1 MLLIVYGGIAEMGLK
16 SREHLIKSGFR
27 FVEKYNYSS
36 APLLTTQHG
45 KRNYVSEQVFL
56 ENTDSLFRYEVGG
69 IKIGFNR
76 SQISDAVCDKTDCL
90 LTLSTDDVSFLAG
103 MREIK
108 RVYADNVRLVYVYID
123 DTTLN
128 EIVGNMNGISENE
141 ACIRLGMGNEI
152 KSIYL
157 KYRSLFDYVVMY
169 GGERSVFDIQSLYKQ
184 YDDIIEQIFHKK
196 KRTVSYS
203 DVFISCERK
212 YKSLGDSIRKHLN
225 EKGIS
230 VFDETS
236 IEIGDNWLESI
247 SCAIQN
253 AKILIPVVTDSS
265 FKSEY
270 VKRETELILDVA
282 EKNGT
287 LILPVING
295 DVRFPDH
302 MSQMELLNCIL
313 VEGGNEDACAE
324 ALTNKIYKLFSAESS
339 LKTYSK
345 QVENC
350 MFLYMYERAKYWQE
364 MHLDLCKDV
373 YEESNGAFVDN
384 NTCLLSQL
392 KLIDILIR
400 MQLYTE
406 ALDKCIDGLNGMP
419 EDDLLYDYIKRFAFC
434 CVCVGYDETDVVRL
448 AKERLC
454 ELSAPYQTPIG
465 NSSDRYIRSYVEMIV
480 EAFENAVKEQ
490 SEQKKQKSS
499 IHGVYDK
506 NQEKIADYGKA
517 AIALFEELMNGK
529 NGALSNA
536 DLVVGYERI
545 LNYCKYVGLNG
556 EIADKCIER
565 IASLTSCTLEDH
577 PQESTQ
583 SQALKI
589 YLGQT
594 LPNSGEYDVFI
605 SYKSEDEALAKKVY
619 DHLTQSGKVVFFAK
633 ETLPSIGNDD
643 YRTPIF
649 EAIDRSKHMVLVSSN
664 ADHLKTKWVKKE
676 WDAFDNEITEG
687 RKSGNIILVL
697 SDDAAINKGALPLE
711 LRSREIVK
719 MSEFRSRLMSFLR

>member
-16 SREHLIKSGFR
+16 SREHLIKSGFH

-36 APLLTTQHG
+36 APQLTTQCG

-90 LTLSTDDVSFLAG
+90 LTLSTDDVSFLSS

-108 RVYADNVRLVYVYID
+108 RVYADKVRLVYVYID

-128 EIVGNMNGISENE
+128 EIVGGLNGISKNE
-141 ACIRLGMGNEI
+141 ACIRLEIGNEI

-169 GGERSVFDIQSLYKQ
+169 GGERSVFDIQSLYRQ
-184 YDDIIEQIFHKK
+184 YDDIIEQIFQRKK
-196 KRTVSYS
+196 STVSYA
-203 DVFISCERK
+203 DVFISYERK
-212 YKSLGDSIRKHLN
+212 YKGIGDSIRASLIK
-225 EKGIS
+225 KGIS
-230 VFDETS
+230 VFDENS
-236 IEIGDNWLESI
+236 IEYGDNWLESI

-253 AKILIPVVTDSS
+253 AKILIPVVTESS

-287 LILPVING
+287 LIVPVING
-295 DVRFPDH
+295 DVRFPEH
-302 MSQMELLNCIL
+302 MSKMELLNCII
-313 VEGGNEDACAE
+313 VENGNEDACIE
-324 ALTNKIYKLFSAESS
+324 ALANKIYKMFSAEAS
-339 LKTYSK
+339 LKMYSK
-345 QVENC
+345 QVDNC
-350 MFLYMYERAKYWQE
+350 MFLCMYERAKYWQK
-364 MHLDLCKDV
+364 MHFDLCKDV

-400 MQLYTE
+400 MQSYTE
-406 ALDKCIDGLNGMP
+406 ALDKCIDGLNCMP
-419 EDDLLYDYIKRFAFC
+419 DDDILYDYIDRFAFC
-434 CVCVGYDETDVVRL
+434 CADMGYDGSIVKKIASD
-448 AKERLC
+448 RLC
-454 ELSAPYQTPIG
+454 ELSAICHTPFESEREQYISSYLQTLL
-465 NSSDRYIRSYVEMIV
+465 
-480 EAFENAVKEQ
+480 EAFENAVAEKNKKLQ
-490 SEQKKQKSS
+490 QNDSVQKTS
-499 IHGVYDK
+499 DK
-506 NQEKIADYGKA
+506 NQEMIADHGKA
-517 AIALFEELMNGK
+517 AIALFEELMKDK
-529 NGALSNA
+529 NGTLSKC
-536 DLVVGYERI
+536 DLLTGYERI

-556 EIADKCIER
+556 EVADKCIER
-565 IASLTSCTLEDH
+565 IASLTACDPEEA
-577 PQESTQ
+577 PEESTQ
-583 SQALKI
+583 TQALKI

-594 LPNSGEYDVFI
+594 LPRSGEYDVFI

-664 ADHLKTKWVKKE
+664 ADYLKTKWVKKE

-687 RKSGNIILVL
+687 RKSGNIILVM

-719 MSEFRSRLMSFLR
+719 MSEFRSRLLSFLR